1 MDWSWTFILTPVDG
15 GRRTRFLFRSRW
27 ITAPWWFTL
36 FGRLVIVPADFIMAR
51 SMLTGI
57 RNRVEGQSVAP

>member
-1 MDWSWTFILTPVDG
+1 LDWTWTFILIPVDG
-15 GRRTRFLFRSRW
+15 ERRTRFLFRSRW

-51 SMLTGI
+51 SMLK
-57 RNRVEGQSVAP
+57 

>member
-1 MDWSWTFILTPVDG
+1 MLTPVDG

-36 FGRLVIVPADFIMAR
+36 FGWLVIVPADFIMAR
-51 SMLTGI
+51 SMLKGI
-57 RNRVEGQSVAP
+57 KDRAEGRS